1 MKKILILSAL
11 LLFVLSIAWVGA
23 EGGQEATQARL
34 KILVGA
40 GLKPVTEDSPLQPI
54 WEASEKRFHV
64 ANPNVEL
71 VYDVVPWNELW
82 IKFAIVYDAGNS
94 PDVIYLPDMVI
105 IPTAKA
111 GRLMPL
117 DDLIPEE
124 LLQDYTTMLEEKT
137 YYRGKKYAVTTN
149 TDVRISIY
157 NKKLFREAGL
167 DPEGPFRYW
176 EDVMST
182 GQKLTDKSR
191 DRWAYGA
198 ILDKSLH
205 APLIWGVLP
214 LQAGGDVIDENGQA
228 IYNQP
233 PGVRSARYYYD
244 LLHEQEVMSRACL
257 GLDEN
262 GVQRAF
268 LAGQFAT
275 IIVGNWHYPTILS
288 QGFPEEDLG
297 WAPIPYPKNGKP
309 ASISGCWEWVISS
322 KCKTPGIAWDYV
334 AAFTD
339 KEHLTA
345 EALTG
350 FRIPTRKSL
359 IGHPAYASSQ
369 AHREMVEFQNK
380 YSVQEPSTLYPLEYC
395 EGLATALQKILSK
408 EAPVQAALDAAAQD
422 YNTKYLE

>member
-1 MKKILILSAL
+1 MKKILVVSL
-11 LLFVLSIAWVGA
+11 LLLLAVGIACVGA
-23 EGGQEATQARL
+23 GGKQQAEKTQL
-34 KILVGA
+34 KVLVGA

-54 WEASEKRFHV
+54 WEASENRFYEK
-64 ANPNVEL
+64 NPNVEL
-71 VYDVVPWNELW
+71 VYDIVPWNELW
-82 IKFAIVYDAGNS
+82 IKFAIVYDAGNP

-117 DDLIPEE
+117 DDIIPQE
-124 LLQDYTTMLEEKT
+124 LLNDYTTMLEEKT
-137 YYRGKKYAVTTN
+137 YYEGKKYAVTTN

-167 DPEGPFRYW
+167 DPNAPLKYW
-176 EDVMST
+176 EDVMTT
-182 GQKLTDKSR
+182 GKKLTSKSQ
-191 DRWAYGA
+191 DRWGYGA
-198 ILDKSLH
+198 ILDKSMH

-214 LQAGGDVIDENGQA
+214 LQARGDVIDENGRA
-228 IYNQP
+228 IYNQA
-233 PGVRSARYYYD
+233 PGVRSAQYYYD
-244 LLHEQEVMSRACL
+244 LLNKHEVMSKACL

-275 IIVGNWHYPTILS
+275 IIVGNWHYPIILS
-288 QGFPEEDLG
+288 QGFPEADLG
-297 WAPIPYPKNGKP
+297 WAPIPYPNDGKL
-309 ASISGCWEWVISS
+309 ASISGSWEWVISS
-322 KCKTPGIAWDYV
+322 KCEIPEIAWSFIEE
-334 AAFTD
+334 FTAN
-339 KEHLTA
+339 EHLTA

-350 FRIPTRKSL
+350 FRVPTRKSL

-395 EGLATALQKILSK
+395 EGLATALQKIFSK
-408 EAPVQAALDAAAQD
+408 EASAQQALDAAAKD